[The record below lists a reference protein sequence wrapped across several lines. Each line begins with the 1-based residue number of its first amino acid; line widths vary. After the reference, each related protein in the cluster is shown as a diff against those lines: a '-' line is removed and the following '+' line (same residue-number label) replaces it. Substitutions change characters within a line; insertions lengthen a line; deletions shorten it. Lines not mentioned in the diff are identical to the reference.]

1 MIRGGQA
8 GFYMPKRLLLR
19 FDIISKNTSSESKAK
34 LSGDVFCCKVLFVLA
49 LDGGLAVRAE
59 GDYA

>member
-1 MIRGGQA
+1 MIRGGQT

-34 LSGDVFCCKVLFVLA
+34 LSGDVFCKDLLILA

-59 GDYA
+59 GDYT